1 MAAWRQAL
9 SRNLKEIRIHL
20 CQTSKSSQGVRDF
33 LEKHY
38 VELKQQN
45 PQFPILIR
53 ECSSIEPKLYGRF
66 DFGQESCVPLSDL
79 NSDQV
84 LQALESL
91 ARQK

>member
-1 MAAWRQAL
+1 MAAWRQAI

-20 CQTSKSSQGVRDF
+20 CQTSKSSQGVRYLKIQFFMAGSPFVDFAIFCRDF

-66 DFGQESCVPLSDL
+66 GKSLSA
-79 NSDQV
+79 V
-84 LQALESL
+84 
-91 ARQK
+91 